1 MILPKR
7 PGEAEREAQK
17 AYCQQLVRDYFEG
30 LKIIDTESEVIHSRL
45 LSKQETLTYQIKVT
59 PTKTIIILQ

>member
-7 PGEAEREAQK
+7 PGEAERKAQK
-17 AYCQQLVRDYFEG
+17 AYSQQLVRDYFEG

-45 LSKQETLTYQIKVT
+45 LSKHEAPSYRIRRT
-59 PTKTIIILQ
+59 PTKTIIIL